1 MLTGFSDG
9 IILDG
14 GTGND
19 IWTINDS
26 LSNYI
31 SKQTASGF
39 TLANAANESVS
50 YLGIDKVTFTDGNLI
65 LDALPSVATTQ
76 AYRLYKTAFD
86 REPDFEGLGY
96 WINEMDTGFT
106 LNDVASSFIASVEF
120 KSLYGNTPS
129 NTDFVRL
136 LYNNVLDRD
145 PDEEG
150 YAYWLNDMD
159 NGLSKEGVLISFS
172 ESSENQAN
180 VIDLIAHGIGYQE
193 WIV

>member
-1 MLTGFSDG
+1 M
-9 IILDG
+9 
-14 GTGND
+14 
-19 IWTINDS
+19 
-26 LSNYI
+26 
-31 SKQTASGF
+31 
-39 TLANAANESVS
+39 
-50 YLGIDKVTFTDGNLI
+50 
-65 LDALPSVATTQ
+65 
-76 AYRLYKTAFD
+76 
-86 REPDFEGLGY
+86 
-96 WINEMDTGFT
+96 
-106 LNDVASSFIASVEF
+106 
-120 KSLYGNTPS
+120 
-129 NTDFVRL
+129 RL